1 MSNIKEDDGTD
12 PLSLFNMIMNKD
24 MEGYGSNW
32 ISRDL
37 QPKRRRK
44 TNPKQVLAD
53 APINIDKTEFTLDP
67 DMEVFDNE
75 EDKKKKKKKKKV
87 EEADQTGEPIEI
99 ETNAKDPN
107 VVSSSPDYNVCPAFM
122 MGVCRIDSKPCLF
135 SSLDYKTCGKYYLAS
150 TGDPELFDIS
160 PGREQSPE
168 YQFGVKS

>member
-1 MSNIKEDDGTD
+1 
-12 PLSLFNMIMNKD
+12 MNKS
-24 MEGYGSNW
+24 MEGYGTNW

-44 TNPKQVLAD
+44 TTPKQVLAD
-53 APINIDKTEFTLDP
+53 APSNINKTEFTLDP
-67 DMEVFDNE
+67 DMEVFD
-75 EDKKKKKKKKKV
+75 KKKV
-87 EEADQTGEPIEI
+87 DEDVQYGEPVEI
-99 ETNAKDPN
+99 EANAKDPN
-107 VVSSSPDYNVCPAFM
+107 IVSTSPDYNVCPAFM
-122 MGVCRIDSKPCLF
+122 MGVCRVDSKPCLF